1 MWFSVTDKVVD
12 GGVSP
17 TMGSNR
23 VRLFIPQATKKPAR
37 WRVDCWL
44 GREDSNLRMPVP
56 KTGALDHLATPH
68 CRDLPLP
75 GWRAMYSDLP
85 GSATS

>member
-1 MWFSVTDKVVD
+1 
-12 GGVSP
+12 
-17 TMGSNR
+17 
-23 VRLFIPQATKKPAR
+23 
-37 WRVDCWL
+37 
-44 GREDSNLRMPVP
+44 
-56 KTGALDHLATPH
+56 LATPH